1 VTEPSRAREIREAAT
16 ELFYERG
23 YHGTSMREIAARLN
37 MRAPSLYNHLE
48 SKQQLLVDI
57 IEDDVALITR
67 EFEDATATTD
77 DVIEKFRR
85 GFEVHVRHHT
95 RYAHE
100 SKIAM
105 TEVAAL
111 EEPGQSEVK
120 EMRRHYTELWRT
132 LIEQAVAEGRASTQ
146 STNLAAYA
154 IIDMGIGIARWFRPD
169 GPLSEGTLAGTY
181 CDFALSVIGADSSP
195 PRSRT

>member
-1 VTEPSRAREIREAAT
+1 MTEPSRAREIREAAT

-85 GFEVHVRHHT
+85 GLEVHVRHHT

-120 EMRRHYTELWRT
+120 EMRRHYAELWRT

-154 IIDMGIGIARWFRPD
+154 IIDMGIGIARW
-169 GPLSEGTLAGTY
+169 
-181 CDFALSVIGADSSP
+181 
-195 PRSRT
+195 